1 MNHNYYKIADIYKKK
16 VLLEDY
22 TAVSDE
28 NSYRT
33 TASMSGPGN
42 GPVNATDGQMSQG
55 GDSVMFPNM
64 QDLSNEQKASLLIKF
79 LKLEIDEGT
88 WKRKTKKKFEDML
101 DFLLDH
107 YDDEEEEDSDDNDAD
122 ESESDDEKD

>member
-1 MNHNYYKIADIYKKK
+1 MNHNYYKIADVYKKK

-22 TAVSDE
+22 GVVNDDK

-33 TASMSGPGN
+33 TSSMNGPGN
-42 GPVNATDGQMSQG
+42 GPVNGTDGQMAQG
-55 GDSVMFPNM
+55 GNSVMFPNM

-79 LKLEIDEGT
+79 FKLEIDEGT
-88 WKRKTKKKFEDML
+88 WNKKTKKKFEDML

-107 YDDEEEEDSDDNDAD
+107 YDDKEEDSD
-122 ESESDDEKD
+122 ESDDKESDKEND

>member
-16 VLLEDY
+16 ILLEDDS
-22 TAVSDE
+22 TLSDE

-42 GPVNATDGQMSQG
+42 GPVNASDAQMSQK

-79 LKLEIDEGT
+79 FKLEIDEGT
-88 WKRKTKKKFEDML
+88 WNKKTKNKFGDML
-101 DFLLDH
+101 DFLLDY
-107 YDDEEEEDSDDNDAD
+107 YDDEEEEDADN
-122 ESESDDEKD
+122 EEKD